1 MKNFKIFFVLT
12 KHHLD
17 LEPDVSSACLP
28 TNLKRSTYYV
38 DKYRAPV
45 AVVNE
50 PICISG
56 LTAVNCL
63 L

>member
-17 LEPDVSSACLP
+17 LEPDVSSAGLP

-38 DKYRAPV
+38 DKYRQREASLEIQS
-45 AVVNE
+45 NF
-50 PICISG
+50 
-56 LTAVNCL
+56 
-63 L
+63 